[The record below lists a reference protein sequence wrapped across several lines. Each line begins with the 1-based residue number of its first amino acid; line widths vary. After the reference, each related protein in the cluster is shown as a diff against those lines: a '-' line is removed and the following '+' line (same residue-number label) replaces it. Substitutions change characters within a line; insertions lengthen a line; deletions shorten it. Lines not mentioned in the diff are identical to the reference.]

1 MSMNVFDYCRGRL
14 GLLGF
19 ICLTLILAPC
29 LWSQTAGTGALTGT
43 VTDSTGAV
51 IPNATVTLTSANTG
65 QVRTTM
71 TAGDGT
77 YKFTLLPPGNY
88 SLRFTAAG
96 FNPVEV
102 PSATVTVTETSVLD
116 RSLQIGSQT
125 QTVTV
130 EAAAE
135 AIQTTSSTLGTVVG
149 SQTATALPLSTRNYT
164 NLLAMAAG
172 ANASV
177 NNASAQGK
185 GGQEVYVNGGGAAQN
200 TYQQD
205 GVAVNDWLSLGGP
218 VEGTAYASF
227 GIPNPDAIAEF
238 KIQTSTYD
246 AGYGRNP
253 GANVDVIT
261 KSGTNEFHGTA

>member
-1 MSMNVFDYCRGRL
+1 MSMNVFDYGRGRL

-43 VTDSTGAV
+43 VTDSMGAV

-102 PSATVTVTETSVLD
+102 PSAPVTVTETSVLD
-116 RSLQIGSQT
+116 R
-125 QTVTV
+125 
-130 EAAAE
+130 
-135 AIQTTSSTLGTVVG
+135 
-149 SQTATALPLSTRNYT
+149 
-164 NLLAMAAG
+164 
-172 ANASV
+172 
-177 NNASAQGK
+177 
-185 GGQEVYVNGGGAAQN
+185 
-200 TYQQD
+200 
-205 GVAVNDWLSLGGP
+205 
-218 VEGTAYASF
+218 
-227 GIPNPDAIAEF
+227 
-238 KIQTSTYD
+238 
-246 AGYGRNP
+246 
-253 GANVDVIT
+253 
-261 KSGTNEFHGTA
+261 